1 MKYSSFIGKKVVLIY
16 EGKVDSYVLDV
27 VIKNKSMS
35 QLLLADIEEETKK
48 VVNKKDIYKIGED
61 AILIRNANKITQS
74 EPYIKETFIGK
85 SVFDIE
91 GNFLQTVKDIEFD
104 EKFKIIYLATENAQF
119 TLENIIS
126 NESAIIIDKN
136 SKHKKHHFKPK
147 VPQIPLS
154 PTSQVVN
161 ILETKIPPRIS
172 SKNNLIGRKLLKDLV
187 GYNDTLIARKN
198 SIITPHIL
206 ALAKQHNV
214 LSDLSRFTY

>member
-27 VIKNKSMS
+27 VIKNKYLSR
-35 QLLLADIEEETKK
+35 LLLADIEEETKK
-48 VVNKKDIYKIGED
+48 VVDRKDIYKIGED
-61 AILIRNANKITQS
+61 AILIRNASKITQS
-74 EPYIKETFIGK
+74 EPFITETFMGK
-85 SVFDIE
+85 SVFDID
-91 GNFLQTVKDIEFD
+91 GNSLQTVKDIEFD
-104 EKFKIIYLATENAQF
+104 KNFKISYLETEKTKFNFQ
-119 TLENIIS
+119 NIIS
-126 NESAIIIDKN
+126 NESAIIIDRD

-147 VPQIPLS
+147 SPQIPLS
-154 PTSQVVN
+154 PSSQVVN

-187 GYNDTLIARKN
+187 GYNSTLIARKN